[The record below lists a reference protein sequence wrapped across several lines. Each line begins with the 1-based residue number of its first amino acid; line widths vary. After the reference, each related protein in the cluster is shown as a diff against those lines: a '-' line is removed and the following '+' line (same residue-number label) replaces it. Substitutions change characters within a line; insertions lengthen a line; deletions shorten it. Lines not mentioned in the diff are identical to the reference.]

1 MRKVLSCLLVML
13 LFASCLAL
21 AVAAAAARQTGIPGD
36 TDEDDK
42 LTEDE
47 LVDAILSY
55 MLEEE
60 GHLELNELRDAAHV
74 YVYWDGEPRTIVD
87 SVDRTVTIYK
97 PIKSVVCT
105 FPHHIEALRTLK
117 VSKDTIVGV
126 PSWLDTAFSPEFA
139 DVTCIGFSTGP
150 DLEAILEID
159 PDIVLLAGDLG
170 VSVMGN
176 PDEDQEQLEAAG
188 ETVIRFT
195 FNQVETIPEEIE
207 KLGYVFE
214 KEDEAEE
221 FIDWYETILNSIEGV
236 TSEVSDENKPKVY
249 SEYLPYQIAPTD
261 DEIIALA
268 GGKDIFA
275 GIYGDADKEYL
286 VNEDPSIIIRVV
298 WGIFGAVGGYGLD
311 VDDTA
316 VLEDVINDDIMCR
329 SELQNVTAVKNE
341 SVYIITSHIWTYL
354 PYSGCRPLIGLC
366 YLAKW
371 FHPELFPDLDPKAV
385 HQEYLT
391 RFQELDIDLDD
402 KGVFVYPEKKG

>member
-1 MRKVLSCLLVML
+1 MKKVLSCLLVML
-13 LFASCLAL
+13 LFASCSAL
-21 AVAAAAARQTGIPGD
+21 AVTAAAARQTGIPGD

-55 MLEEE
+55 MLKEEE
-60 GHLELNELRDAAHV
+60 QLELNELRDAAHV

-87 SVDRTVTIYK
+87 SVDRTVRIYK
-97 PIKSVVCT
+97 PIKRVVCT

-126 PSWLDTAFSPEFA
+126 PSRLDTVFFPEFA

-159 PDIVLLAGDLG
+159 PDVVLLAGDLG
-170 VSVMGN
+170 SSAMGD

-195 FNQVETIPEEIE
+195 FNQVETIPEEME

-221 FIDWYETILNSIEGV
+221 FIDWYENILNSIEGK
-236 TSEVSDENKPKVY
+236 TSEVSPENKPKVY
-249 SEYLPYQIAPTD
+249 SEYLPYEISTAD

-268 GGKDIFA
+268 GGKDVFE
-275 GIYGDADKEYL
+275 GKEG
-286 VNEDPSIIIRVV
+286 VVGKEDVMAEGPAIIIRVV
-298 WGIFGAVGGYGLD
+298 WGIFEAVGGYGQD
-311 VDDTA
+311 ADDTA
-316 VLEDVINDDIMCR
+316 ALKEVREDIM
-329 SELQNVTAVKNE
+329 SKEELQNVTAVKNE

-354 PYSGCRPLIGLC
+354 PYSGNKALIGLC

-371 FHPELFPDLDPKAV
+371 FHPELFTDLDPKAV